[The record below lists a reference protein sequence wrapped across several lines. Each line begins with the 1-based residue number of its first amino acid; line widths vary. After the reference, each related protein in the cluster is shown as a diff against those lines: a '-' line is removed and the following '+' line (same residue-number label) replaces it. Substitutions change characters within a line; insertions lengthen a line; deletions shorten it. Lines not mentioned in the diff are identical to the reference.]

1 MSKKEMLGQKQVL
14 ILPGIRVPRTAR
26 ILSE

>member
-1 MSKKEMLGQKQVL
+1 MSKKELLGQKQVL
-14 ILPGIRVPRTAR
+14 ILPGIRVPGTVR